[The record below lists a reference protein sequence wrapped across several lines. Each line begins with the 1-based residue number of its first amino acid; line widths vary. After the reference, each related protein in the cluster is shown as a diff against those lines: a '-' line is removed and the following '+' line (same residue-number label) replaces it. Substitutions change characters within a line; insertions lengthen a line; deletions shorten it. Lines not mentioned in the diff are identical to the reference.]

1 MSYISLIKNY
11 DILTFYVIVRS
22 CEHRKCEK

>member
-11 DILTFYVIVRS
+11 EILTFDVFVRS